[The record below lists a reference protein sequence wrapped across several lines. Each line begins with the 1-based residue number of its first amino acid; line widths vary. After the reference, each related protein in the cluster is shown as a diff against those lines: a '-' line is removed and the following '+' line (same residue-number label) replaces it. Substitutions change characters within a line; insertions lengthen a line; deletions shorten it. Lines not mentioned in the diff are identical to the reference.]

1 MRTIERVYDHD
12 LEEVESLGWEEFILR
27 QWESIFTGYRSW
39 AGLRT
44 MGRRWSDL
52 IEVGLGCSQDVA
64 DQLVRAEII
73 DRQDRDLE
81 GAIDAQAVVFGM
93 ADVLTDMRADLAGMS
108 DLGPE
113 LAASLLERHA
123 LFLEFI
129 RACVL
134 GADDGEA
141 AEL

>member
-1 MRTIERVYDHD
+1 MYDHD

-39 AGLRT
+39 VGLRT

-52 IEVGLGCSQDVA
+52 IEVGLGCPQDIA
-64 DQLVRAEII
+64 DQLVRTEII

-81 GAIDAQAVVFGM
+81 GAADAQAVVFGM
-93 ADVLTDMRADLAGMS
+93 ADVLTDMRTDLADMS

-113 LAASLLERHA
+113 LSASLLERHA
-123 LFLEFI
+123 LFVDFI
-129 RACVL
+129 HACVL
-134 GADDGEA
+134 GVDDGEA
-141 AEL
+141 AV

>member
-1 MRTIERVYDHD
+1 VYDHD

-39 AGLRT
+39 VGLRT

-52 IEVGLGCSQDVA
+52 IEVGLGCPQDIA
-64 DQLVRAEII
+64 DQLVRTEII

-81 GAIDAQAVVFGM
+81 GAADAQAVVFGM
-93 ADVLTDMRADLAGMS
+93 ADVLTDMRTDLADMS

-113 LAASLLERHA
+113 LSASLLERHA

>member
-1 MRTIERVYDHD
+1 MYDHD

-39 AGLRT
+39 VGLRT

-52 IEVGLGCSQDVA
+52 IEVGLGCSQDIA
-64 DQLVRAEII
+64 DQLVRTEII

-81 GAIDAQAVVFGM
+81 GATEAQAVVFGM
-93 ADVLTDMRADLAGMS
+93 ADVLTDMR

-113 LAASLLERHA
+113 LSASLLERHA

>member
-1 MRTIERVYDHD
+1 MYDHD

-39 AGLRT
+39 VGLRT

-52 IEVGLGCSQDVA
+52 IEVGLGCPQDIA
-64 DQLVRAEII
+64 DQLVRTEII

-81 GAIDAQAVVFGM
+81 GAADAQAVVFGM
-93 ADVLTDMRADLAGMS
+93 ADVLTDMRTDLADMS

-113 LAASLLERHA
+113 LSASLLERHA

>member
-1 MRTIERVYDHD
+1 MYDHD

-52 IEVGLGCSQDVA
+52 IEAGLGCSQDVA

-73 DRQDRDLE
+73 DREDRGLE
-81 GAIDAQAVVFGM
+81 GATDAQAVVSGM
-93 ADVLTDMRADLAGMS
+93 ADVLTDMRADLADMPG
-108 DLGPE
+108 LGPE
-113 LAASLLERHA
+113 LSASLLEQHA
-123 LFLEFI
+123 LFVDFI
-129 RACVL
+129 YACVF
-134 GADDGEA
+134 GVDDGEA
-141 AEL
+141 TG

>member
-1 MRTIERVYDHD
+1 VYDHD

-52 IEVGLGCSQDVA
+52 IQAGLGCSQDVA

-73 DRQDRDLE
+73 DRADRDLE
-81 GAIDAQAVVFGM
+81 GKTDAEAVVSGM
-93 ADVLTDMRADLAGMS
+93 ADVLTDIRADLA
-108 DLGPE
+108 DLSEVDPQLSARLIE
-113 LAASLLERHA
+113 QHARLLG
-123 LFLEFI
+123 FI
-129 RACVL
+129 RWYVF
-134 GADDGEA
+134 GVDDSEA

>member
-1 MRTIERVYDHD
+1 MYDHD

-52 IEVGLGCSQDVA
+52 IEVGLGCSQDIA
-64 DQLVRAEII
+64 DQLVRTEII

-81 GAIDAQAVVFGM
+81 GATDAQAVVFGM
-93 ADVLTDMRADLAGMS
+93 ADVLTDMRADLADMS
-108 DLGPE
+108 GLGPE
-113 LAASLLERHA
+113 LSASLLERHA

>member
-1 MRTIERVYDHD
+1 MYDHD

-64 DQLVRAEII
+64 DQLVRAEVI
-73 DRQDRDLE
+73 DRPDRDLE
-81 GAIDAQAVVFGM
+81 GTADAQAVVAKM
-93 ADVLTDMRADLAGMS
+93 AGVLTDIRADLTE
-108 DLGPE
+108 LGDVDPG
-113 LAASLLERHA
+113 LSAALLEQHA
-123 LFLEFI
+123 ELLAFIHAWLFG
-129 RACVL
+129 V
-134 GADDGEA
+134 DDGEA

>member
-1 MRTIERVYDHD
+1 MYDHD

-39 AGLRT
+39 VGLRT

-52 IEVGLGCSQDVA
+52 IEVGLGCSQDIA
-64 DQLVRAEII
+64 DQLVRTEII

-81 GAIDAQAVVFGM
+81 GATEAQAVVFGM
-93 ADVLTDMRADLAGMS
+93 ADVLTDMRTDLADMS

-113 LAASLLERHA
+113 LSASLLERHA